1 MRIPAVDKL
10 EERLYYA
17 VNEAAENA
25 IEMTKKSKEPS
36 SNSSNSNS
44 YTSFI
49 SRFGGYAAI
58 PIALYGMYKKYNTVS
73 SFLEPDN
80 SNSAPSSRQGGLES
94 RLSSGQTQQQEES
107 FMRSPTAQT
116 ALYGLK
122 IMVGTYLA
130 LGGYQR
136 LRAAREYYE
145 GEVDVTDITHG
156 EGMTIKHLCGL
167 AYALTYGEAPP
178 SNVESIKKTG
188 AFKAV
193 YNTLK
198 TLRVDRLDNTQ
209 LGSWAIMS
217 LLSMGEQVG
226 EKMGEEAGGGLF
238 KKAKKTKVAKP
249 KAPANSNSPPL
260 RAVD

>member
-1 MRIPAVDKL
+1 MGIPIIDKL

-17 VNEAAENA
+17 ANEAAENA

-58 PIALYGMYKKYNTVS
+58 PIALYGMYKKYNAVS

-80 SNSAPSSRQGGLES
+80 SNSTPSSRQGGLES

-136 LRAAREYYE
+136 LRAAREYYMR
-145 GEVDVTDITHG
+145 EVDNYDMG
-156 EGMTIKHLCGL
+156 EEHLCGL
-167 AYALTYGEAPP
+167 AYALTYGEMPP
-178 SNVESIKKTG
+178 SNVRSLRKTG
-188 AFKAV
+188 AFNAV
-193 YNTLK
+193 YKTLK
-198 TLRVDRLDNTQ
+198 TLKIDRLDNTQ
-209 LGSWAIMS
+209 LGSWAIVS
-217 LLSMGEQVG
+217 LLSMGEQLG
-226 EKMGEEAGGGLF
+226 EKIGEEAGGGLF
-238 KKAKKTKVAKP
+238 KQAKKTKIAKP
-249 KAPANSNSPPL
+249 KAPANSTSSPL